1 MAEPSTFIK
10 LFRNIRDWRWYTD
23 ANTMRVFIE
32 LLLTANIK
40 DNDFM
45 NVQVKR
51 GETVTSLKK
60 IANNLD
66 LSMQE
71 VRTAID
77 HLKATNEI
85 TCRRHSKFSV
95 ISIINYERYQ
105 GSSTNTSTS
114 SSTIKQQSNNNQ
126 STINQQQLKN
136 IKNIRKKEYNN
147 KGGSA
152 ASLSGFSVEGFAEFL
167 SVEDD

>member
-1 MAEPSTFIK
+1 MAEPNTFIK
-10 LFRNIRDWRWYTD
+10 LFRNIRDWRWYSD

-85 TCRRHSKFSV
+85 TCKRYSKFSI
-95 ISIINYERYQ
+95 ISITNYDRYQ
-105 GSSTNTSTS
+105 GPSTNTSTS
-114 SSTIKQQSNNNQ
+114 SSTAKQQSINNQ
-126 STINQQQLKN
+126 STINQQHLKN
-136 IKNIRKKEYNN
+136 IKNIRKKEDNK

-152 ASLSGFSVEGFAEFL
+152 AGLSGFSVEGFAEFL